1 MVPNEQQMGNEST
14 KRSAPLACRTRVTT
28 DSPGGR
34 RAAGAVPGLGEL
46 RGRSE
51 RGDLADER
59 VKKCQ
64 DRLIRTAARLTE
76 P

>member
-34 RAAGAVPGLGEL
+34 RSAGAVPGLGEGL
-46 RGRSE
+46 FLNELSIHAI
-51 RGDLADER
+51 LP
-59 VKKCQ
+59 
-64 DRLIRTAARLTE
+64 AR
-76 P
+76 PPYVVSVVS

>member
-1 MVPNEQQMGNEST
+1 
-14 KRSAPLACRTRVTT
+14 VTT
-28 DSPGGR
+28 DSPGGP
-34 RAAGAVPGLGEL
+34 AGCGAVPGLGEL
-46 RGRSE
+46 RGRAE